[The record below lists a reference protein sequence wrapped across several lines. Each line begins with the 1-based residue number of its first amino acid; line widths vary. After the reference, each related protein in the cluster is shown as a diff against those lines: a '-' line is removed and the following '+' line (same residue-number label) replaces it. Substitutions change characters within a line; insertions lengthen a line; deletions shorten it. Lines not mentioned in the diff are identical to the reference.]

1 MFMSVQ
7 QSAHVITMRLS
18 LWHSPAR
25 FNSLLV
31 IYLVP
36 HILRVSKIWCQLVS
50 FKQWWEYFGWSNAKT
65 PSSGLPAAGILA
77 WEWHTRLGAYRIA
90 LRCTGGV

>member
-7 QSAHVITMRLS
+7 QSAHVITVRLS
-18 LWHSPAR
+18 LRHSPAQ

-31 IYLVP
+31 VYLVP

-65 PSSGLPAAGILA
+65 LAPVFLQRAYSLGSGAPVSA
-77 WEWHTRLGAYRIA
+77 HTA
-90 LRCTGGV
+90 